1 MTDDRNLTP
10 FQPFDGMEF
19 SDTQCFLCG
28 QALKETNSREH
39 VFPKW
44 LLSRFNLW
52 DQMVTLLNRT
62 QIPYR
67 YLTIP
72 CCPTCNNEHLA
83 RLEQAVEST
92 FRKGPKH
99 LSAIDKLLLYQWTG
113 KIFYG
118 LLFRE
123 LSLDL
128 DRARPE
134 FGVITSPDLMEDY
147 RALHGFLQSIRIP
160 IQFGNFFPGSVFV
173 LEIETV
179 PDVGDFDYSD
189 SFIGM
194 TFCIRMGNV
203 GLIACLKDDGL
214 IHDSLS
220 DLYQSLEGV
229 RLHPIQFDE
238 LCAIIFYK
246 AYSMARSGKYVSITP
261 PGEQSTVVKVPGF
274 SLVPVFEEW
283 DNKIFARFLEE
294 FWAKWGITYDEIYFP
309 PDSIRSY
316 LSDYL

>member
-1 MTDDRNLTP
+1 MTKDPDLSP

-19 SDTQCFLCG
+19 SDSQCFLCG
-28 QALKETNSREH
+28 QALEEANSSEH
-39 VFPKW
+39 IFPKW
-44 LLSRFNLW
+44 LLSGFNLW
-52 DQMVTLLNRT
+52 DQVVTLLNRT

-72 CCPTCNNEHLA
+72 CCSTCNNEHLA
-83 RLEQAVEST
+83 RLEQAIESA

-99 LSAIDKLLLYQWTG
+99 LAAIDKLLLYQWTG
-113 KIFYG
+113 KIFFG
-118 LLFRE
+118 LLYRE

-134 FGVITSPDLMEDY
+134 LGAITSPDLMKDY
-147 RALHGFLQSIRIP
+147 RALHGFLQSIRTP
-160 IQFGNFFPGSVFV
+160 IQFEDFFPGSIFA
-173 LEIETV
+173 LEIEII
-179 PDVGDFDYSD
+179 PGIGDFDYSD

-194 TFCIRMGNV
+194 AFCIRMGNV
-203 GLIACLKDDGL
+203 GLITCLKDDEL

-220 DLYQSLEGV
+220 DLYQALEGV

-238 LCAIIFYK
+238 LCAIVFYK
-246 AYSMARSGKYVSITP
+246 AHSMDRSGRYVSVTP

-283 DNKIFARFLEE
+283 DNEVFARFLQE